1 LLGNQLIVCKAA
13 LGIVGFYPHNQSV
26 SSNSFQTPFFSYLYM
41 SPLEILLLYIA
52 FRIKQYVCDFVLQ
65 TDWMAL
71 TKGKPG
77 AEGYKA
83 LFSHTIYHGVATTVI
98 ALVFAPAL
106 WWLGLVDFIIHS
118 IVDRTKGLIT
128 YRKGWS
134 YDSRWFWWS
143 FGLDQEAHNY
153 THLAYIVL
161 IVMIAGGIEF

>member
-1 LLGNQLIVCKAA
+1 LRKIYYLLVNDEQVLLGNQLIVCKAA

-77 AEGYKA
+77 AERYKRCFPIQFIMA
-83 LFSHTIYHGVATTVI
+83 CDTVI

-118 IVDRTKGLIT
+118 
-128 YRKGWS
+128 
-134 YDSRWFWWS
+134 
-143 FGLDQEAHNY
+143 
-153 THLAYIVL
+153 
-161 IVMIAGGIEF
+161 M